1 MNPRTLLLAIAAL
14 TTAGLTAFLV
24 HGWME
29 RQRAQMVVKAPAVKK
44 AEGTSVLI
52 TQRDIGTGTFLK
64 EADLKWQVWPEGSLS
79 PAYAVKGKRTK
90 KEFVGS
96 VVRSSIVA
104 GQPITDSSVVKIGER
119 GFLAAVLRPG
129 LRAVSVPVTAT
140 SAIAGLVFPGDR
152 VDLILT
158 HKFSVPGE
166 GKKKLRQASET
177 VLTNVRILALDQRT
191 DDKKV
196 QGGKKGGV
204 PKTATIEIT
213 PKQAEMISVALNL
226 GKLSLS
232 LRSLALKKTG
242 PGGKEIQ
249 VKEKSNARGRT
260 LTIDT
265 EVSRLLSVKGDEV
278 IILRGGAST
287 KSAIDKKKSSTGGT
301 GDQTEKATQ
310 RDETA
315 E

>member
-29 RQRAQMVVKAPAVKK
+29 RQRAQMVVKAPVADKP
-44 AEGTSVLI
+44 AGNSVLI

-90 KEFVGS
+90 KEFIGS
-96 VVRSSIVA
+96 VVRTAVVA
-104 GQPITDSSVVKIGER
+104 GQPITDSSVVKVGER

-129 LRAVSVPVTAT
+129 LRAVSVPVSAT

-158 HKFSVPGE
+158 HKFSPPGG

-196 QGGKKGGV
+196 KGGKKGGV

-213 PKQAEMISVALNL
+213 PKQAEMISVALTL

-232 LRSLALKKTG
+232 LRSLALKKVG
-242 PGGKEIQ
+242 PDGQEEP
-249 VKEKSNARGRT
+249 VEEKSNARGHT
-260 LTIDT
+260 LTVDT

-278 IILRGGAST
+278 IILRGGETT
-287 KSAIDKKKSSTGGT
+287 KTAIGKKKNKGGVN
-301 GDQTEKATQ
+301 DSDEDATQ
-310 RDETA
+310 KDETS